1 MRVRSALAGLAALV
15 AAGAITT
22 PRADAAIA
30 FAPCTPAG
38 FQCGQ
43 LAVPLDPSGSA
54 AGTITLSVKRKV
66 APSNPSLSA
75 VIGLAGGPGQAAIPF
90 ASKLEADIAPAL
102 AGRDL
107 VVLDQRGTGSS
118 GQLRCPGTSTPSSCA
133 NRIGP
138 SRAFYRKAGGVEDV
152 EAIRREGA
160 CAKLLLYGT
169 SDGAKVPEAYGTKY
183 PQNLEALLL
192 ASVVLPE

>member
-1 MRVRSALAGLAALV
+1 MRARPPPPRLAALV

-66 APSNPSLSA
+66 APSIPSLSP

-102 AGRDL
+102 AGRGPL
-107 VVLDQRGTGSS
+107 GFPPRGTGSP
-118 GQLRCPGTSTPSSCA
+118 RPAPA
-133 NRIGP
+133 P
-138 SRAFYRKAGGVEDV
+138 
-152 EAIRREGA
+152 
-160 CAKLLLYGT
+160 
-169 SDGAKVPEAYGTKY
+169 
-183 PQNLEALLL
+183 
-192 ASVVLPE
+192 